1 MSLNHRAMKLVT
13 CGYLMYPGIMLIG
26 RHFSVLALMA
36 IGCHGAQPVD
46 PPSSPLTEPQM
57 QGAIFLD
64 AMSVPSPGEVFSA
77 LNKVCRPNWATLVT
91 PATAPVTTERSQLA
105 LVVGVLAA
113 NGYVAVEAQD
123 GQQVKNVG
131 REMMIVAKSLGVSQS
146 LLGRGNSLM
155 EFADNNDWE
164 ALSDELEA
172 TENEVK
178 NTMVDQK
185 DHDLV
190 TLTSAAAWI
199 RGLEIA
205 TRVVLSSESLQG
217 KEELRQPDLAR
228 RLAVQLNAIPDR
240 MKRGLLVPAVMKTLE
255 STAILLEDP
264 ETNPETLRDRFSK
277 VHDDCSAVVKL
288 ILNTPAPASALSH
301 SSIPIASP
309 GLSPKSGSITN
320 SSKP

>member
-1 MSLNHRAMKLVT
+1 
-13 CGYLMYPGIMLIG
+13 MLTG
-26 RHFSVLALMA
+26 RHFAILVMA
-36 IGCHGAQPVD
+36 TLGSLRAST
-46 PPSSPLTEPQM
+46 PPTPDSAVRPLTEPQM
-57 QGAIFLD
+57 QGAVFLD
-64 AMSVPSPGEVFSA
+64 ALSVPSPGEVFSA

-164 ALSDELEA
+164 ALSNELEA

-205 TRVVLSSESLQG
+205 TRVVLSSDSLPG
-217 KEELRQPDLAR
+217 KEELRQPELAR
-228 RLAVQLNAIPDR
+228 RLAAQLNAIPDR
-240 MKRGLLVPAVMKTLE
+240 MKRGLLVPAVRKTLE
-255 STAILLEDP
+255 STASLLEDP
-264 ETNPETLRDRFSK
+264 ETNPESLRKRFSK
-277 VHDDCSAVVKL
+277 IHDDCSAVVKL
-288 ILNTPAPASALSH
+288 ILNTPAP
-301 SSIPIASP
+301 SSSPSSSPIASP
-309 GLSPKSGSITN
+309 GSNPKPGSMTN
-320 SSKP
+320 PSKP

>member
-1 MSLNHRAMKLVT
+1 
-13 CGYLMYPGIMLIG
+13 
-26 RHFSVLALMA
+26 
-36 IGCHGAQPVD
+36 
-46 PPSSPLTEPQM
+46 
-57 QGAIFLD
+57 
-64 AMSVPSPGEVFSA
+64 
-77 LNKVCRPNWATLVT
+77 
-91 PATAPVTTERSQLA
+91 
-105 LVVGVLAA
+105 
-113 NGYVAVEAQD
+113 
-123 GQQVKNVG
+123 
-131 REMMIVAKSLGVSQS
+131 
-146 LLGRGNSLM
+146 
-155 EFADNNDWE
+155 
-164 ALSDELEA
+164 
-172 TENEVK
+172 
-178 NTMVDQK
+178 MVDQK

-301 SSIPIASP
+301 SSISIASP